1 MLYLLDFVFRLFLL
15 LTSMS
20 QLSLRQYSV
29 ITSALSLLEK
39 LLFPLLAEDNQATSP
54 HSFDFSLLEWVTLYV
69 SNMLD
74 VMETSYDVPPKAKG
88 LCFLFSFSN
97 TFSTSIQAL
106 KSFM

>member
-1 MLYLLDFVFRLFLL
+1 
-15 LTSMS
+15 MS

-39 LLFPLLAEDNQATSP
+39 LLSPLLAEDNQVTSP

-74 VMETSYDVPPKAKG
+74 VMETSYDIPPKAKG
-88 LCFLFSFSN
+88 YCLLFRVRFNPKELYVGKGGGSVLNLYFL
-97 TFSTSIQAL
+97 
-106 KSFM
+106 